1 MIRQG
6 DDRFPLPP
14 LSNRLSNLYWLLRY
28 YGCRDQA
35 RRRKL
40 YRQIA
45 ERIRLQEAGVDK
57 ELVRLLCRSLAN
69 PLNWHAAARYQ
80 RLACPPVV
88 VTKE

>member
-1 MIRQG
+1 MV
-6 DDRFPLPP
+6 DLPSWSDRLA
-14 LSNRLSNLYWLLRY
+14 NLYWLMRY

-45 ERIRLQEAGVDK
+45 AERIRLQEAGVDK
-57 ELVRLLCRSLAN
+57 ESVRLLCRSLSN
-69 PLNWHAAARYQ
+69 PSNRHAAARYQ

>member
-1 MIRQG
+1 MI
-6 DDRFPLPP
+6 PLPP
-14 LSNRLSNLYWLLRY
+14 WSNRLSNLYWLLRY

-45 ERIRLQEAGVDK
+45 AERIRLQDSGVDK

-69 PLNWHAAARYQ
+69 PLNRHAAARYQ
-80 RLACPPVV
+80 RLACLSGI

>member
-1 MIRQG
+1 MI
-6 DDRFPLPP
+6 PLPP
-14 LSNRLSNLYWLLRY
+14 CSNRLSNLYWLMRY

-40 YRQIA
+40 YRQIAA

-57 ELVRLLCRSLAN
+57 ELVRLLCRHLAN
-69 PLNWHAAARYQ
+69 LRNRHAAARYQ